1 MVTMVTAMPDHRRC
15 WNSIRSQEIR
25 LIISLEHRHSR
36 RPTELEVL
44 IATFNRKV
52 KLGPDKICLCFNRLW
67 FPKQINKLSRAYL
80 EDHCEF
86 REENASLLAFTGE
99 SFKFFA
105 TCHSNIKA
113 GRKPIS
119 NGHFPEIPHCLR
131 GLTPLEEQ
139 LISPRLPFMIIKSK
153 GHETQSA
160 LTGIVV
166 NVSIPVSNFVTSL
179 LRAFSEAEVILH
191 LKRRMEYGHDFK
203 AETIWPSKIAVAI
216 RYLVN
221 TEPYRKHNVSVNEQ
235 WLSDFRLI
243 ISRGAISHPAG
254 GCKFGGD

>member
-1 MVTMVTAMPDHRRC
+1 
-15 WNSIRSQEIR
+15 
-25 LIISLEHRHSR
+25 
-36 RPTELEVL
+36 
-44 IATFNRKV
+44 
-52 KLGPDKICLCFNRLW
+52 
-67 FPKQINKLSRAYL
+67 
-80 EDHCEF
+80 
-86 REENASLLAFTGE
+86 
-99 SFKFFA
+99 
-105 TCHSNIKA
+105 
-113 GRKPIS
+113 
-119 NGHFPEIPHCLR
+119 
-131 GLTPLEEQ
+131 
-139 LISPRLPFMIIKSK
+139 MIIKSK